1 MARFKLILFQG
12 IFEILLKQDKYA
24 IEKAKAHKIQNFINF
39 YIKLTW
45 ILIFFLKGEWSI
57 EKLSTLTSKS

>member
-24 IEKAKAHKIQNFINF
+24 IEKAKAHKIQNFINTN
-39 YIKLTW
+39 IKLTW

-57 EKLSTLTSKS
+57 LKLSTLTSKS

>member
-12 IFEILLKQDKYA
+12 IFEILLKEDKYA

-45 ILIFFLKGEWSI
+45 ILIFFLKGEWNI
-57 EKLSTLTSKS
+57 

>member
-24 IEKAKAHKIQNFINF
+24 IQKAKHTKFKILLTFILN
-39 YIKLTW
+39 
-45 ILIFFLKGEWSI
+45 
-57 EKLSTLTSKS
+57 

>member
-12 IFEILLKQDKYA
+12 IFEILLKEDKYA

-45 ILIFFLKGEWSI
+45 ILIF
-57 EKLSTLTSKS
+57 

>member
-12 IFEILLKQDKYA
+12 IFEILLKEYKYA

-39 YIKLTW
+39 YINQSFFFFSPI
-45 ILIFFLKGEWSI
+45 ILKTN
-57 EKLSTLTSKS
+57 KQKKNNTQ